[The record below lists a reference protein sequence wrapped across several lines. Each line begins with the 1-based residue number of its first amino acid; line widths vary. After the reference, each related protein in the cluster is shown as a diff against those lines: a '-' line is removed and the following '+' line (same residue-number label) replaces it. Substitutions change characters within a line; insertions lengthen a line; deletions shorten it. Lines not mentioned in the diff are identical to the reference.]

1 MMGARS
7 NYSGEDGLPW
17 LCLARPELDSA
28 LREDPLAMI
37 MSFLL
42 RKIFP
47 WVVEIGLWLT
57 LVVGGIMGYQSDY
70 LESKA
75 LSAALGALIGFML
88 GMIPLGLLQITIRN
102 NALLEMMV
110 KEGYGRPRLSLHK
123 GQVVEMPYVASEDQ
137 L

>member
-1 MMGARS
+1 
-7 NYSGEDGLPW
+7 
-17 LCLARPELDSA
+17 
-28 LREDPLAMI
+28 MI

-57 LVVGGIMGYQSDY
+57 LIVGGVMGYQADY
-70 LESKA
+70 LDSKV
-75 LSAALGALIGFML
+75 LSVAPGAVISLTL
-88 GMIPLGLLQITIRN
+88 GMIPLGLLQVTIRN

>member
-1 MMGARS
+1 
-7 NYSGEDGLPW
+7 
-17 LCLARPELDSA
+17 
-28 LREDPLAMI
+28 MI

-57 LVVGGIMGYQSDY
+57 LIVGGISGYQSDY
-70 LESKA
+70 LDSKA
-75 LSAALGALIGFML
+75 FSVALGAVVGFML
-88 GMIPLGLLQITIRN
+88 GLIPLGLLQITIRN

-123 GQVVEMPYVASEDQ
+123 GQVLS
-137 L
+137 LIHI

>member
-1 MMGARS
+1 
-7 NYSGEDGLPW
+7 
-17 LCLARPELDSA
+17 
-28 LREDPLAMI
+28 MI

-57 LVVGGIMGYQSDY
+57 LIVGGITGYQSDY
-70 LESKA
+70 LDSKA
-75 LSAALGALIGFML
+75 FSVALGAVVGFML
-88 GMIPLGLLQITIRN
+88 GLIPLGLLQITIRN
-102 NALLEMMV
+102 NILLEMMV

>member
-1 MMGARS
+1 
-7 NYSGEDGLPW
+7 
-17 LCLARPELDSA
+17 
-28 LREDPLAMI
+28 MI

-57 LVVGGIMGYQSDY
+57 LIVGGITGYQSDY
-70 LESKA
+70 LDSKA
-75 LSAALGALIGFML
+75 LSVALGAVIGFTL
-88 GMIPLGLLQITIRN
+88 GLIPLGLLQITIRN
-102 NALLEMMV
+102 NILLEMMV

-137 L
+137 SGSAVTFFHHHLEQGVITDRDL